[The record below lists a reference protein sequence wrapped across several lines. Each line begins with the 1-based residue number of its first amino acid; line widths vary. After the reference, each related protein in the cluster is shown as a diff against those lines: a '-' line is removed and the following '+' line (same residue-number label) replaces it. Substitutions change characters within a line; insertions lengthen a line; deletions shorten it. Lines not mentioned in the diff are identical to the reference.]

1 MVGEESREAN
11 APDINYSSYFECVLQ
26 EEAHI
31 RDKVFKVTIPSLFP
45 EVDNKFTPTD
55 NTDNNDKSA
64 RIANKNNSHIDDS
77 YSSTT
82 IIEAKNHTDY
92 HYQLKGDSFNSR
104 MEATVDTTEPG
115 SCPAGSPHTH
125 AIKQPISLL
134 NYVYENLNNV
144 IVPKGTK
151 AYGFFINGAQTTDS
165 FVITRIEGAVPLQ
178 PDDSVRYV
186 K

>member
-1 MVGEESREAN
+1 MDNKLENSI
-11 APDINYSSYFECVLQ
+11 DQINFTGYFECVLQ

-45 EVDNKFTPTD
+45 EVENQYTPTQNQD
-55 NTDNNDKSA
+55 STDKDQRILNTNHSVEDTYN
-64 RIANKNNSHIDDS
+64 
-77 YSSTT
+77 STT

-92 HYQLKGDSFNSR
+92 HYQLKGDSLR
-104 MEATVDTTEPG
+104 AKMDGTLDTTETAACVKG
-115 SCPAGSPHTH
+115 APHTH
-125 AIKQPISLL
+125 QIKQPISLF
-134 NYVYENLNNV
+134 NYIYENLNNV
-144 IVPKGTK
+144 LVPVGTK

-178 PDDSVRYV
+178 PDDEVRYV